1 MRYIILYISHG
12 LYVTFCWQAG
22 FPWCGLYFVNWF
34 RYHSIMINIYL
45 SFMVIV
51 FFIAGYKCNRISVR
65 QCQISLLTCK
75 FFVMVVYYLSIDLL
89 RIFSLINQQ
98 DKLTSTQKKYTRY
111 ILLTVV
117 GGSPQVSVLKSK
129 VIEKYNLVLK
139 IRLVWWWH
147 LQKKKITHIFFSNQ
161 L

>member
-1 MRYIILYISHG
+1 MLTSWFSMVVYILWIDFDINQ
-12 LYVTFCWQAG
+12 W
-22 FPWCGLYFVNWF
+22 W
-34 RYHSIMINIYL
+34 SIFTYL
-45 SFMVIV
+45 SWLL

-117 GGSPQVSVLKSK
+117 GGSPQVSFLKSK
-129 VIEKYNLVLK
+129 VIKRFNLVIK
-139 IRLVWWWH
+139 IRLVRWCHFEKYAVVFWQN
-147 LQKKKITHIFFSNQ
+147 LT
-161 L
+161 LLR